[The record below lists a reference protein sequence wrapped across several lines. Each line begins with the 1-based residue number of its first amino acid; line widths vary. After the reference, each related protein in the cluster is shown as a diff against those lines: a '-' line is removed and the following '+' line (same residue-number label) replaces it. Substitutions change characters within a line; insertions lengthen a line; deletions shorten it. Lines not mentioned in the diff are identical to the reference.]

1 MSTKKNTDAQ
11 YSLDRRDF
19 LRISAGGA
27 AAVAGAGVGLG
38 ATGCSSGST
47 TNKKVI
53 VLGLD
58 GLSPRIVRKMWEDP
72 NLPDLPNMKKLA
84 QMGHF
89 GPLQTTMPALSPV
102 AWSSFITGMSPGGH
116 GIADFI
122 MRDPETYTPVFSIYE
137 SRDIDMSLDLGQYSL
152 PLSGGGM
159 YNLRHGTP
167 FWSYLTE
174 RGIPAHITKI
184 PTNFPVEESATTAIS
199 GMGTPAVTDTYGNF
213 AYFTTNLMERYNN
226 LSGGNVFHVDRD
238 GHRVDC
244 ELPGPTNPYLKF
256 DETKLDDDE
265 FYFNVKVPFTVH
277 CDTNNQAVRIDIQD
291 KSIVVKQ
298 GEFSEWVNLNFDFGA
313 VFGSS
318 SGIVRFM
325 LKEAH
330 PFLRLYVTPINIDPA
345 NQAAPVTWPAEYGAE
360 LADEIGPF
368 FTKMLPADNKAFEA
382 HIFSDEDYVSMSQI
396 IMQERVALFNY
407 ELSKFKSGLF
417 YFYVSST
424 DQDTHMLWRNM
435 DETHPMHHASDTRF
449 SQYVY
454 YMYEEMD
461 KLVGQ
466 LLPAVDDNTLLMVCS
481 DHGFEQFGRQFHL
494 NSWLRREG
502 YLTIKPEARSKS
514 RTSIFD
520 VDWEN
525 TIAYGIGFNG
535 LYINRKGREGQGII
549 PDDQVDKYTREL
561 TTKLTGITDDETGRV
576 AISRV
581 FDRNEVYHGSYTPDM
596 PELLVGYEPG
606 YRNSSDSVQGMTQQ
620 TIIDVNPFAWSGD
633 HSMNRDKVP
642 GSLMLSQKISKQM
655 PSIMDLPVTILEF
668 FGIERPEQMD
678 GRSIFKA

>member
-1 MSTKKNTDAQ
+1 MSNNNKKPD
-11 YSLDRRDF
+11 SHSVDRRDF
-19 LRISAGGA
+19 MRVMAGGA
-27 AAVAGAGVGLG
+27 AAVAGAGLSMGN
-38 ATGCSSGST
+38 AGCSSGST

-58 GLSPRIVRKMWEDP
+58 GLSPRIVHKMWNDK

-84 QMGHF
+84 EMGHF

-122 MRDPETYTPVFSIYE
+122 MRDPETYMPVFSIYE
-137 SRDIDMSLDLGQYSL
+137 SRDVDFSLDIGDFTM
-152 PLSGGGM
+152 PVSGGGM
-159 YNLRHGTP
+159 YNLRKGTP

-184 PTNFPVEESATTAIS
+184 PTNFPVDETATTAIS
-199 GMGTPAVTDTYGNF
+199 GMGTPAVTDTYGTF
-213 AYFTTNLMERYNN
+213 AYFTTNLMERYKD
-226 LSGGNVFHVDRD
+226 LSGGHVFYVDRRD
-238 GHRVDC
+238 NKVEC
-244 ELPGPTNPYLKF
+244 ELVGPASPFVKYDREKAR
-256 DETKLDDDE
+256 EDE
-265 FYFNVKVPFTVH
+265 FYNSVKVPFSVY
-277 CDTNNQAVRIDIQD
+277 CDPNSQAVRIDIQG
-291 KSIVVKQ
+291 KTVVIKQ
-298 GEFSEWVNLNFDFGA
+298 GEFSEWVQVNFEFGA
-313 VFGSS
+313 MLGGA

-330 PFLRLYVTPINIDPA
+330 PHLRLYVTPINVDPS

-360 LADEIGPF
+360 LAEEIGPF

-382 HIFSDEDYVSMSQI
+382 KIFRDEDYVSMSQI

-407 ELSKFKSGLF
+407 ELSKFDSGLF

-424 DQDTHMLWRNM
+424 DQDAHMLWRNM
-435 DETHPMHHASDTRF
+435 DETHPMHAESDNRF
-449 SQYVY
+449 SHYIY

-466 LLPAVDDNTLLMVCS
+466 VLPAVDDNTLLMVCS
-481 DHGFEQFGRQFHL
+481 DHGFEQFGKQFHL

-502 YLTIKPEARSKS
+502 YLAIKPEARRKAQ
-514 RTSIFD
+514 TSIYD
-520 VDWEN
+520 IDWDN

-535 LYINRKGREGQGII
+535 LYINRKGREANGII
-549 PDDQVDKYTREL
+549 SDAQVDKYTREISR
-561 TTKLTGITDDETGRV
+561 KLNGLKDDETGRT

-581 FDRNEVYHGSYTPDM
+581 FERDEVYRGAHTAEM

-606 YRNSSDSVQGMTQQ
+606 YRNSSDSVQGMTQR

-633 HSMNRDKVP
+633 HSMNRDRVP
-642 GSLMLSQKISKQM
+642 GSLILSRNIAKRQ
-655 PSIMDLPVTILEF
+655 PNIMDLPVTILEF